1 MKPVILVVDD
11 DPQFL
16 ALAERLLSK
25 KHWEIKSVGDAESAI
40 AFMKLSKPHV
50 LVTDLEMPGKN
61 GLDLTVH
68 TVTSFPELPVVIL
81 TGRGDERTAIESFRL
96 GAADYVRK
104 ESVHDELVSCVGK
117 LLKEERQVEATIQR
131 DAAAAQ
137 PIRIISKQSPLTIRK
152 DRPQKHAQRLE
163 LEKEFIIRHWG
174 NNVSSGSLLKG
185 PDREL
190 CEPRLRVFRRQAERL
205 EKWSALS
212 DGMVNKRRGPRF
224 PFADVVH
231 LIPVNRSGVVQIEN
245 RFVAFCRNLSESGC
259 SILRNGLLREKKW
272 AIFFPHQ
279 RPIETGNCC
288 RVATLVRD
296 KPIPLGMYEMGF
308 LFEGA
313 IDLCPED
320 VVVMLSKKT
329 SLDPKQKFPR
339 QAT

>member
-1 MKPVILVVDD
+1 MKPVILLVDD

-16 ALAERLLSK
+16 ALVEKLLSK
-25 KHWEIKSVGDAESAI
+25 KHWEIKSVGDAQSAI
-40 AFMKLSKPHV
+40 AFMKLTKPHLV
-50 LVTDLEMPGKN
+50 VTDLEMPGQN
-61 GLDLTVH
+61 GLDLTAH
-68 TVTSFPELPVVIL
+68 TVKSFPEVPVVIL

-104 ESVHDELVSCVGK
+104 ESVHDELVTCVGK

-131 DAAAAQ
+131 EAAAAE
-137 PIRIISKQSPLTIRK
+137 PIRFMSKQSPLTLRE
-152 DRPQKHAQRLE
+152 DRPQKHAHRLE
-163 LEKEFIIRHWG
+163 LENEFIIRHWG
-174 NNVSSGSLLKG
+174 TNVASGSLMKG
-185 PDREL
+185 SDREL

-205 EKWSALS
+205 DKWSTLS
-212 DGMVNKRRGPRF
+212 DCIVNKRRGPRF

-231 LIPVNRSGVVQIEN
+231 LIPLDRSGVVQIEN
-245 RFVAFCRNLSESGC
+245 RFVAFCRNLSDSGC
-259 SILRNGLLREKKW
+259 SIIRNGLLREKKW

-279 RPIETGNCC
+279 RPLEVGSRC
-288 RVATLVRD
+288 RLATLVRD

-329 SLDPKQKFPR
+329 APVPNRKFPR
-339 QAT
+339 LAT

>member
-1 MKPVILVVDD
+1 MKPVILLVDD

-40 AFMKLSKPHV
+40 AFMNLTKPHLV
-50 LVTDLEMPGKN
+50 VTDLVLPGRS
-61 GLDLTVH
+61 GLELTAHVIKS
-68 TVTSFPELPVVIL
+68 VPEVPVIIL
-81 TGRGDERTAIESFRL
+81 TGRGDERSAIESFRL

-104 ESVHDELVSCVGK
+104 ETVHEELVCCVGK
-117 LLKEERQVEATIQR
+117 LLKEERQLEATIR
-131 DAAAAQ
+131 REATAVRTI
-137 PIRIISKQSPLTIRK
+137 PLMTPESPLTLRQ
-152 DRPQKHAQRLE
+152 DRPEKHVHRLE
-163 LEKEFIIRHWG
+163 LENEYIIRHWG

-205 EKWSALS
+205 DKWSTLS
-212 DGMVNKRRGPRF
+212 DCTTDKRRGPRY

-231 LIPVNRSGVVQIEN
+231 LIPVDRFGMVQIEN
-245 RFVAFCRNLSESGC
+245 RFVAFCRNLSELGC
-259 SILRNGLLREKKW
+259 SIIRNGLLREKKW
-272 AIFFPHQ
+272 GIFFPHQ
-279 RPIETGNCC
+279 RPIDGGSRC
-288 RVATLVRD
+288 RLATLVRD

-308 LFEGA
+308 MFEGA

-329 SLDPKQKFPR
+329 ATNPKQTFR
-339 QAT
+339 RLAN